1 MLQSQMLKICQAAM
15 SCLGQLQGG
24 EEQPEVTLAAGRPR
38 GSAQQNLQ
46 PGAVDGQG
54 LRELKEMVMQMQQQQ
69 AEFQKE
75 IRLLMQGQAERHNSI
90 HRPPQA
96 SQDIPGFQAPGA
108 GTGGG
113 HSASSPQPTR
123 FSSTTNAFLTS
134 RTPAGGNSFLNN
146 LGGSLDEILG
156 VSRQSS
162 SAP

>member
-24 EEQPEVTLAAGRPR
+24 EEQPEVTLAAGRSR

-96 SQDIPGFQAPGA
+96 SQDIPGLQAPGA
-108 GTGGG
+108 GTGRE
-113 HSASSPQPTR
+113 HSSSSPQSTR
-123 FSSTTNAFLTS
+123 FSSTTKAFLTS

-156 VSRQSS
+156 VSRHSS